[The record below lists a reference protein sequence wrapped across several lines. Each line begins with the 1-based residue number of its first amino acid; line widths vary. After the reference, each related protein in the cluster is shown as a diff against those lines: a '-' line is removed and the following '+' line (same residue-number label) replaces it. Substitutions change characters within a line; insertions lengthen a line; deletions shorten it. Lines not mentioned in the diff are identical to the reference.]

1 MNKIAF
7 YGGLGLVFVGLLL
20 SIFRGGSPERN
31 IIKLPGGIE
40 FELQTPAFVVMAFG
54 VVLVIISTWMNEVPT
69 TSINKPSTPAAA
81 KEASTQPFDRLG
93 DLVRFG
99 CEQDATS
106 HVSYDAPP
114 GWKITDA
121 NASVG
126 SNTGDVKS
134 QSATITKK
142 DDHHV
147 EAKADFRGRDKQ
159 FGLNCPSGGH
169 GQAEIKGTI
178 LKEF

>member
-1 MNKIAF
+1 MHEAPPALDNK
-7 YGGLGLVFVGLLL
+7 
-20 SIFRGGSPERN
+20 
-31 IIKLPGGIE
+31 PG
-40 FELQTPAFVVMAFG
+40 TPA
-54 VVLVIISTWMNEVPT
+54 VL
-69 TSINKPSTPAAA
+69 
-81 KEASTQPFDRLG
+81 KEASSKPFDELG

-106 HVSYDAPP
+106 HVTYDSPP

-126 SNTGDVKS
+126 SNSGDVKS

-159 FGLNCPSGGH
+159 SASTV
-169 GQAEIKGTI
+169 QAAATVRLGSVARS
-178 LKEF
+178 

>member
-1 MNKIAF
+1 MNQIAF
-7 YGGLGLVFVGLLL
+7 YGGLVLVVVGLLL
-20 SIFRGGSPERN
+20 WIFRGGSPERN

-40 FELQTPAFVVMAFG
+40 FELNTPAFVVMAFG
-54 VVLVIISTWMNEVPT
+54 VVLVIISTWINEAPPT
-69 TSINKPSTPAAA
+69 SVTKPSESAAPTA
-81 KEASTQPFDRLG
+81 PSSQPFDQLG

-106 HVSYDAPP
+106 HVTYDAPS
-114 GWKITDA
+114 GWKIANA

-126 SNTGDVKS
+126 SNSGDVKS

-159 FGLNCPSGGH
+159 LGLNCPSGGH
-169 GQAEIKGTI
+169 GQVEIKGTI
-178 LKEF
+178 VKEI